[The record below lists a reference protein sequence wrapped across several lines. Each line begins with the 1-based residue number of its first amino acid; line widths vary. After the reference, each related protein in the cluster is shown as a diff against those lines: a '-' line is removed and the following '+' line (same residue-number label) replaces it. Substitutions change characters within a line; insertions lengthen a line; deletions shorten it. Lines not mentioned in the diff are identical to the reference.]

1 MIPDA
6 EVVHSSK
13 RRLRVRIPSKKGDAA
28 YWANLADRFAD
39 CKGIED
45 IEVNPRTASLL
56 FVHETD
62 SAAIIRFAASEGVF
76 LAEGKTPVR
85 EHPAIYDGLT
95 DTFNKVDN
103 TIKDFTGN
111 ELDLSSLS
119 FLALVGAGVY
129 KIAKGDF
136 SAPAWYTAFWYGF
149 NIFLKSKPNGK
160 GAE

>member
-1 MIPDA
+1 MTPDA

-13 RRLRVRIPSKKGDAA
+13 RRLRVRILSKKGDAA
-28 YWANLADRFAD
+28 YWETLADRFSR
-39 CKGIED
+39 CEGIED
-45 IEVNPRTASLL
+45 IEVNPRTGSVL
-56 FVHETD
+56 FVHDTD

-76 LAEGKTPVR
+76 LAEEKRPVR
-85 EHPAIYDGLT
+85 EYPAIYDGLT
-95 DTFNKVDN
+95 DSFTKVDN
-103 TIKDFTGN
+103 TIKEFTKN

-119 FLALVGAGVY
+119 FMALVGAGIY

-136 SAPAWYTAFWYGF
+136 SAPAWYTAFWYGL

>member
-1 MIPDA
+1 MMPDA

-13 RRLRVRIPSKKGDAA
+13 GRLRVRVPSRKGDPLF
-28 YWANLADRFAD
+28 WETIADKFSG
-39 CKGIED
+39 CPGVED
-45 IEVNPRTASLL
+45 VEVNPRTASIL

-62 SAAIIRFAASEGVF
+62 SAAIMAFAASQGIF
-76 LAEGKTPVR
+76 LAEGKKPAR
-85 EHPAIYDGLT
+85 EYPAIYDGLT
-95 DTFNKVDN
+95 ESFDKVDG
-103 TIKDFTGN
+103 TIKKFTGN

-119 FLALVGAGVY
+119 FMALVGAGIY

-149 NIFLKSKPNGK
+149 NIFLKSRPNGK